1 MPQESGRPLFVARA
15 DVATQAAPSCPRSPL
30 LPAHGATPVASG
42 VTPTACP
49 APGSTTVPALRG
61 LLLGEHGRH
70 DVRSWSPR
78 TSCGICALGQDQSI
92 ARAVS
97 GGLGSGHL
105 ESRREAELIPTL
117 GQRLPT
123 RPRERVG
130 LELSRG
136 AQRASGPEAMSPTM
150 GRVLSGCRGSPTGPG
165 FSGVLGTRTLG
176 PWEGSSG
183 VSCGEEDKVPVSIP
197 LNVTVLCDLRQVA
210 CRLWAVVP
218 HYESAVSLALPS
230 VSLLCH
236 KAQGQK
242 PEQAERCSAGSLWG
256 GLAVC

>member
-30 LPAHGATPVASG
+30 LPPHGATLVASG
-42 VTPTACP
+42 VTPTGCP
-49 APGSTTVPALRG
+49 ARGPTTVPALQG
-61 LLLGEHGRH
+61 PLLGEHGRH
-70 DVRSWSPR
+70 DVRPWSPR
-78 TSCGICALGQDQSI
+78 TSCGIRALGQDQSI

-130 LELSRG
+130 LELPRG

-176 PWEGSSG
+176 LWEGSSG

-197 LNVTVLCDLRQVA
+197 LTVTVLCGLRQVA
-210 CRLWAVVP
+210 CRLWAIVP

-236 KAQGQK
+236 KACQK
-242 PEQAERCSAGSLWG
+242 PEQAERWSAGSLWG